1 MTMNVMAFLMT
12 MMRTITGKE
21 EQDYDDDNLAYDND
35 DADND
40 DDDNDDADNDDD
52 DNDDDDNDDDDND
65 RQGGKT
71 CGLELM
77 SIAMVMSP

>member
-1 MTMNVMAFLMT
+1 MAFLMT

-40 DDDNDDADNDDD
+40 DDDND
-52 DNDDDDNDDDDND
+52 

-71 CGLELM
+71 CGLVLM